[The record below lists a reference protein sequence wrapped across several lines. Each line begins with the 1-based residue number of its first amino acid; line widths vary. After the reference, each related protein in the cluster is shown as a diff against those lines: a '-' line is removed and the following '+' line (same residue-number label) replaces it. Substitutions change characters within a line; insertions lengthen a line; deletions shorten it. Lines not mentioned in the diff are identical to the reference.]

1 MAKAN
6 RKIRLRGDD
15 EAIVGVGTL
24 IVFIAMILVAAIT
37 AGVIIKTEYSLK
49 DQAEKTATAAK
60 AEATGGI
67 KVCDMVGD
75 RGNPAQTTLQTV
87 KFTVTTWQGSDAIN
101 FGVLKI
107 HWIGPTKEL
116 YLTIGGNG
124 APNVI
129 PTADATHFGANEIP
143 NGAAG
148 NGWDLTQPVYY
159 LDDDNVVYILIDLT
173 NPGGGGTGINDMLGP
188 NKHVTVEFIPAHG
201 PVVTEEFVT
210 PSDYGAD
217 RYIDLTNT

>member
-6 RKIRLRGDD
+6 RKIRLRDDD

-60 AEATGGI
+60 AEATGGLKI
-67 KVCDMVGD
+67 CDMVGD
-75 RGNPAQTTLQTV
+75 RGNPINAKIQYV
-87 KFTVTTWQGSDAIN
+87 KFTVTTWEGSDATN
-101 FGVLKI
+101 FGAMKI
-107 HWIGPTKEL
+107 HWIGPSKEV
-116 YLTIGGNG
+116 YLTIGGG
-124 APNVI
+124 GVANVI
-129 PTADATHFGANEIP
+129 PTANPTHFGADEIP
-143 NGAAG
+143 TGTLG

-159 LDDDNVVYILIDLT
+159 LDDDNVVYIMIDLT
-173 NPGGGGTGINDMLGP
+173 NPGVGGNGINDMLLP
-188 NKHVTVEFIPAHG
+188 NAHVSVDFIPAHG

-210 PSDYGAD
+210 PSDYGAPQ
-217 RYIDLTNT
+217 YIDLTNT